1 MKGRMPLTK
10 YKVSNIKIYDSIS
23 MKRVDQYFISMYD
36 ENTPGLLIPSIFT
49 SFILKYARSANSQ
62 RSLANTIVPFLNYLI
77 QQVFEEVPLFL
88 PLKASGISG
97 LNLYHLAQYLN
108 YISNNPENQI
118 LRDTVETKED
128 TLVRLLYFLSDTG
141 TNKMNDEILIKTREI
156 NNALVGTRRK
166 RTSPFDL
173 LSDIYIHYPAK
184 NYKKKT
190 ILKDMKEELWDLMI
204 EYAEEYYTIIS
215 FGILLMIC
223 SGLRRGECVNLRVKD
238 VRYDKVS
245 DRIYINVQDNQEEL
259 FHDRNIDLSNSQV
272 KKPRKKQPLLQLHS
286 RIEELYTR
294 HKERLKIMYNT
305 SHIADKPLFV
315 NADGNAMSGNSFS
328 NYFISFKNDFLT
340 FLREEG
346 FKELADELDCYKW
359 GAHVGRHIF
368 TNAIVKKGYAN
379 GGTDRPIP
387 RLVALLRG
395 DSSEEASMGY
405 IDEMTISTAI
415 QENMNEIS
423 RTAAWYGGQLND
435 KG

>member
-1 MKGRMPLTK
+1 
-10 YKVSNIKIYDSIS
+10 
-23 MKRVDQYFISMYD
+23 MKRVNQYFISMYD
-36 ENTPGLLIPSIFT
+36 ENNPKLLIPSVFT
-49 SFILKYARSANSQ
+49 SFILKFSGSLNSQ
-62 RSLANTIVPFLNYLI
+62 KAMANAIVPFLNYI
-77 QQVFEEVPLFL
+77 TQQVSDGTPLFL
-88 PLKASGISG
+88 PLKTSGISG

-108 YISNNPENQI
+108 YYSNNPENHI
-118 LRDTVETKED
+118 LRNTVDTKED
-128 TLVRLLYFLSDTG
+128 TLIRFLYFLSDTG
-141 TNKMNDEILIKTREI
+141 TNKMNDDILIKTREI
-156 NNALVGTRRK
+156 NNALAGTRRK
-166 RTSPFDL
+166 RTSPFNL
-173 LSDIYIHYPAK
+173 LSDIYIHYPAN

-190 ILKDMKEELWDLMI
+190 ILKDMKDELWDLMI
-204 EYAEEYYTIIS
+204 EYAEEYYPIIS

-238 VRYDKVS
+238 VRYDKVN

-272 KKPRKKQPLLQLHS
+272 KKPRKKQPLLQLYS
-286 RIEELYTR
+286 RIEELYTK
-294 HKERLKIMYNT
+294 HKERLMIMYNT

-346 FKELADELDCYKW
+346 FEELADELDCYKW

-379 GGTDRPIP
+379 GGTNRPIP

-395 DSSEEASMGY
+395 DSTEEAAMGY
-405 IDEMTISTAI
+405 IDEVTISTAI

-423 RTAAWYGGQLND
+423 KTAAWYEGKLND
-435 KG
+435 KK